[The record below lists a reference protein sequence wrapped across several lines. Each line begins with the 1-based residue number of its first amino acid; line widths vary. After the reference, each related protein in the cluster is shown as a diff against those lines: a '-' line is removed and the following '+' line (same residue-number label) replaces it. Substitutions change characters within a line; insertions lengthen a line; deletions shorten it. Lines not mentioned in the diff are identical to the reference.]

1 MKKLNIMNSS
11 MALNKNLY
19 NVLECELQILYQK
32 NIRDDKEPK
41 TEEGLASPEG
51 ASHGAVSPERLT
63 GLQNAPHVTLKDK
76 NKTIPKKDPG
86 RVAAGKNLA
95 ECNRTVRE
103 EKKEKGGL
111 KQSEDPGLEE
121 ASPEGV
127 GTTDPGVGLQP
138 EQSSF
143 SLSHILSVASVYR

>member
-1 MKKLNIMNSS
+1 MG
-11 MALNKNLY
+11 
-19 NVLECELQILYQK
+19 
-32 NIRDDKEPK
+32 DKEPK
-41 TEEGLASPEG
+41 TEGGLVSPEG

-63 GLQNAPHVTLKDK
+63 GLQNAQH
-76 NKTIPKKDPG
+76 
-86 RVAAGKNLA
+86 
-95 ECNRTVRE
+95 VRE

>member
-1 MKKLNIMNSS
+1 M
-11 MALNKNLY
+11 
-19 NVLECELQILYQK
+19 
-32 NIRDDKEPK
+32 DDKEPK
-41 TEEGLASPEG
+41 TEEGVVSPEG

-63 GLQNAPHVTLKDK
+63 GLQNAQHVTLNDK
-76 NKTIPKKDPG
+76 NKTKPNKDPG
-86 RVAAGKNLA
+86 CVAAGKKLA

-121 ASPEGV
+121 ESPEGV
-127 GTTDPGVGLQP
+127 STTDPGVGLQP